1 MRPTDTMTT
10 QKSEARRRQLLI
22 GFAAVILLS
31 APGVASVV
39 SGSASSRPLVDDV
52 QVRDQTADRG
62 RDGSA
67 GMRCAECGVVA
78 SVVPI
83 EKSGPGIGADG
94 ASGAPKKGM
103 KLAAAAFTN
112 GTRVVVRMADGSSHS
127 FIDAGPAKWQPG
139 ERVIVI
145 NRRNS

>member
-10 QKSEARRRQLLI
+10 QKSETRRRQLLI

-39 SGSASSRPLVDDV
+39 SGSASSRPLADDV
-52 QVRDQTADRG
+52 QMRDQTADRG
-62 RDGSA
+62 QGELA
-67 GMRCAECGVVA
+67 GMHCAECGVVA
-78 SVVPI
+78 SVVSI

-94 ASGAPKKGM
+94 ASGTPKKGM
-103 KLAAAAFTN
+103 KLAAVAFAN

-145 NRRNS
+145 NRGNS